1 MQFLKSL
8 TLMIV
13 VTAVLITA
21 SLVIMPS
28 KLNIPFNPHYTAQAA
43 PEDDAGSSSGNEEV
57 NSDDRKEIIDKANS
71 DDELSDEEE
80 NKLNTLIRQ
89 GQVEQEGGKYRVGVA
104 AEADSS
110 LWVLYSQILMDSE
123 EGGDKKKKDDDG
135 NMVEKGVK
143 NAIGSFMGDG
153 GVEINIPFNKM
164 YSIGVDLDKAKKDK
178 GNDDGKDTNTQAGRQ
193 LAAFFSTFSH
203 YGYIETI
210 SGNKLAAQSDGAI
223 NSALRF
229 VAGFTMIIALLFYE
243 FFNTIL
249 GGAVSFIGTL
259 DLFSI
264 MGFSDSE
271 TLAKNTDNTFTKA
284 IYGFVQGIG
293 LSPHLFNLIVLAAL
307 WILVGLFVYRLMR
320 TLSSQAFH
328 FGQIGDHTRRFIVQ
342 FLVLF
347 PIPILV
353 VTLVSGFA
361 GQLSELN
368 SSPKFNPSPPEQYI
382 LNDRKWASA
391 LNLSPSGL
399 EGGQVP
405 NVGSE
410 KQHIDGKYAP
420 SSSRD
425 LISQI
430 NTEAYT
436 RMDGDASSKD
446 IGFDLI
452 FGYMQNNTFNVNT
465 YMADIRQLPANSD
478 KDITEAYSAYQN
490 TDDLSKKVTQ
500 QNYDDY
506 IWTSKPVSDSNA
518 KEAKPT
524 HNNFKSSS
532 TAGVDGD
539 SSFSTQSVALMLQ
552 TSFENHAANF
562 YAYNIPPQGL
572 QGQAKNMSTVK
583 TEWRE
588 YTMPGEGLIGKAGSY
603 LAVVTQSLFQALIIF
618 GCIHALIFT
627 NFFKSAILTIKH
639 WFMAAGTGNPVHM
652 LIALILGLTSPLT
665 AFVAYA
671 LPSLFISLINVFAS
685 GMNGIVRAIGIQNID
700 GIIDIGKSLVF
711 IFLGFYL
718 IIAKTFTGKNVITT
732 IIDFPTEMGL
742 DLARKAS
749 RIMRSR
755 QQMRQAMRFAGQ
767 SARATG
773 QASGKDVANSMSR
786 GTFSQTYSAMRNPSD
801 WSGHGASYLKN
812 QQFDGNNA
820 SNGQSAKDF
829 ASDTGKGI
837 DSNSVD
843 ANNIES
849 NNNTS
854 GANFATGVAGGAAV
868 GGIAGSAAG
877 TSGSTTGRTGT
888 ARNTLLGYRNPN
900 ENSNQSTNPYG
911 NRNYF
916 NHQAPNGSP
925 ANIQT
930 SGSSQQGGQSK
941 NDIQDTENHQRNNMF
956 KNSANQLP
964 SAMKNGSAKEFAQDI
979 NKENAEKEA
988 IQNGENQAKED
999 IKRAE
1004 SQFDTPNN
1012 NGNNTQSSRAADVSE
1027 ASNNTPSSNRQ
1038 SNASYNRDNMESGTA
1053 SQFDNA
1059 DAASTA
1065 SSNASYAGGNVSQE
1079 TAKDF
1084 AAQQPPFNDTEL
1096 KSLNNA
1102 KDESDFQE
1110 KLYFTNNGQYTA
1122 LSQDSAK
1129 QELAGTDF
1137 VNKDGDVNYD
1147 KVDEFNNSINGKH
1160 VEDLDEVRMKQ
1171 KEQIDFAFRKG
1182 ASSIYDQSQNVD
1194 EVDNNKGNNN

>member
-13 VTAVLITA
+13 ITAVLITA

-43 PEDDAGSSSGNEEV
+43 PDDDAGSSS
-57 NSDDRKEIIDKANS
+57 SDETGGDGDSSKELIDKANS
-71 DDELSDEEE
+71 SEELTDSEESQLKTWE
-80 NKLNTLIRQ
+80 KQ
-89 GQVEQEGGKYRVGVA
+89 GKVEKEGGKYRAGSA

-110 LWVLYSQILMDSE
+110 LWILYSQILMDSE
-123 EGGDKKKKDDDG
+123 KGGDKKKDDDG

-164 YSIGVDLDKAKKDK
+164 YSIGVDLDKAKKDN
-178 GNDDGKDTNTQAGRQ
+178 GNDDGTEVNTQAGRQ

-223 NSALRF
+223 NSILRF
-229 VAGFTMIIALLFYE
+229 IAGFTMIIALLFYE

-307 WILVGLFVYRLMR
+307 WILVGLFVFRLMR

-391 LNLSPSGL
+391 LNLSPSALQSG
-399 EGGQVP
+399 EVP

-425 LISQI
+425 LIADI
-430 NTEAYT
+430 NNESYK
-436 RMDGDASSKD
+436 RMDGDASSKA

-465 YMADIRQLPANSD
+465 YMADIRQTPANSD
-478 KDITEAYSAYQN
+478 KDTTEAYSAYQN
-490 TDDLSKKVTQ
+490 TKDLSKKVTQ

-524 HNNFKSSS
+524 NENFKSSS
-532 TAGVDGD
+532 NAGVDGD

-627 NFFKSAILTIKH
+627 NFFKSAMLTIKH

-685 GMNGIVRAIGIQNID
+685 GMNGVVRAIGIQNID

-711 IFLGFYL
+711 LFLGFYL

-773 QASGKDVANSMSR
+773 QASGKDVANSMSK
-786 GTFSQTYSAMRNPSD
+786 GTFSQTYGAMRNPSD
-801 WSGHGASYLKN
+801 WAGHGASYLKN
-812 QQFDGNNA
+812 QQFDGNND
-820 SNGQSAKDF
+820 SNSQSAKDF

-843 ANNIES
+843 S

-888 ARNTLLGYRNPN
+888 ARNTLLGYRSPN

-925 ANIQT
+925 ANIQ
-930 SGSSQQGGQSK
+930 SVGSSQQGGQGK
-941 NDIQDTENHQRNNMF
+941 KDIQDPENHQRNNMF

-964 SAMKNGSAKEFAQDI
+964 SAMKNGSAKDFAQDI
-979 NKENAEKEA
+979 NKEQAEKEA
-988 IQNGENQAKED
+988 IQNGENQAKDD

-1004 SQFDTPNN
+1004 SQMDMPNN
-1012 NGNNTQSSRAADVSE
+1012 NESNKQNSRAADVSE
-1027 ASNNTPSSNRQ
+1027 ASNTKPSFNGQ
-1038 SNASYNRDNMESGTA
+1038 SNASYNRDNMESGA
-1053 SQFDNA
+1053 GSQFDNA

-1065 SSNASYAGGNVSQE
+1065 SSNASYAGGNINQE

-1084 AAQQPPFNDTEL
+1084 ASQEPPFNDTEL

-1137 VNKDGDVNYD
+1137 VNKDGDVNYG
-1147 KVDEFNNSINGKH
+1147 KVDEFNDSINGKH
-1160 VEDLDEVRMKQ
+1160 VEDLDDVRMKQ

-1182 ASSIYDQSQNVD
+1182 ASSIYEQSQNVD